1 MTSDPPAPTPTPPS
15 AARRTRSARRL
26 FSASVLI
33 LEAFVAFFAALVA
46 FGLSRVEPGGP
57 TPGSIALV
65 AGVVVVSAVIAAGLL
80 RTQAGYLLGWAIQ
93 VWLVMSGLIVPGMF
107 VIGGVFAV
115 LWIVGLRLGARID
128 RERSERQGAEAA
140 G

>member
-1 MTSDPPAPTPTPPS
+1 MTSDPPAPAPTPPS
-15 AARRTRSARRL
+15 AARRTRSAKRL
-26 FSASVLI
+26 FSTSVLI

-46 FGLSRVEPGGP
+46 FGLRLAD
-57 TPGSIALV
+57 PGSIALV